1 MTETACAADS
11 FAAAGEDVST
21 SVTPQGGEGVLLGVR
36 VAESSQSVNSEPV
49 DDSPGSDELY
59 NLLKPTGMLH
69 QQGLVVEEVSLTP
82 SGSVRL
88 ECSPVKYAEKKG
100 FPSEI

>member
-11 FAAAGEDVST
+11 FAAADEDVSAAVT
-21 SVTPQGGEGVLLGVR
+21 SQGGKSVLLGVC

-59 NLLKPTGMLH
+59 NLLKPTGMLD
-69 QQGLVVEEVSLTP
+69 QQGLIVEEVSLTP
-82 SGSVRL
+82 LDLNVPL
-88 ECSPVKYAEKKG
+88 
-100 FPSEI
+100 